1 MIRRPPRSTRT
12 DTLFPYTTL
21 FRSLNGKLPDTFLKT
36 ANAFGRKVL
45 ERQPTID
52 RMFWR
57 IHRDKRSNKRNLIA
71 SLEILPFRG
80 LAQKRTA
87 MVVIGENQGLPTD
100 LHDVGM
106 LGDQPKWIEA
116 GGLHQAKGESLSQ
129 LGES

>member
-1 MIRRPPRSTRT
+1 
-12 DTLFPYTTL
+12 
-21 FRSLNGKLPDTFLKT
+21 
-36 ANAFGRKVL
+36 
-45 ERQPTID
+45 
-52 RMFWR
+52 MFWR

-129 LGES
+129 LGERFMDSVPVCICRSEERRVGKEGVSTCRSRWAPYH